1 MVKQIFPRVSA
12 SLSSS
17 SSASDTYTG
26 TPHRMTSVFSSC
38 ASGVFELSF
47 APRSEG
53 VKTNTSSGAYP
64 PPRGDNKYSISSAIS
79 WLAT

>member
-47 APRSEG
+47 APIKLG
-53 VKTNTSSGAYP
+53 VSVNDVVRRVPFLQQKRANLV
-64 PPRGDNKYSISSAIS
+64 R
-79 WLAT
+79 